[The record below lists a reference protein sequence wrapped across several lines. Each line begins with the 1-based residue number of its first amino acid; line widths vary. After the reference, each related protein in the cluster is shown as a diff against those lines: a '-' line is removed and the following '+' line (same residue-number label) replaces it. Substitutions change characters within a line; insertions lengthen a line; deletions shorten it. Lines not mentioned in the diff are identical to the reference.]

1 MRPGC
6 VNRVSVWRDGRAEE
20 IPMTPFTVHS
30 LQSAPSASRPLL
42 EATRREWGFLPNLH
56 AVLAESPP
64 TLEGYRQ
71 LFALVQR
78 SSFTPVEQQVL
89 YLAVSAWHRC
99 SYCVAGHTYLARA
112 AKADE
117 ATIAALRAGTPIAE
131 PRLQALRDFAERVVR
146 ERGFAGDA
154 AVEAFVA
161 AGFSQAQV
169 LEVVLVVA
177 TKTISNYVNHL
188 THTPAE
194 PFMADPA
201 LGWQPAAARAA
212 S

>member
-1 MRPGC
+1 
-6 VNRVSVWRDGRAEE
+6 
-20 IPMTPFTVHS
+20 MTTFTVHT
-30 LQSAPSASRPLL
+30 LDSAPMAARPLL

-64 TLEGYRQ
+64 TLEGYRD

-89 YLAVSAWHRC
+89 YLAVSVHHRC
-99 SYCVAGHTYLARA
+99 TYCVAGHTYLARA
-112 AKADE
+112 ARADE
-117 ATIAALRAGTPIAE
+117 AVIAALRAGTPIPS
-131 PRLQALRDFAERVVR
+131 PRLQALRAFAERVVQ

-154 AVEAFVA
+154 ATEAFLA
-161 AGFSQAQV
+161 AGFSRAQV
-169 LEVVLVVA
+169 LEVVLVIA

-194 PFMADPA
+194 AFMADPA
-201 LGWQPAAARAA
+201 LGWQPASAEVAA
-212 S
+212 